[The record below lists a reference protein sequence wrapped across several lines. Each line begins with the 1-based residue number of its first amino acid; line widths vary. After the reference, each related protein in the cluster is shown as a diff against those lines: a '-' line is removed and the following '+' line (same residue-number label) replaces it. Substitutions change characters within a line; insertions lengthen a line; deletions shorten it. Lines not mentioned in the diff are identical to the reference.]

1 MNLFLPGDSRPVHF
15 VGIGGAGMGALALLA
30 LRRGVAVTGT
40 DRSPEAAADLAAQ
53 GAVVGPHDPARVDG
67 ARAVVVSA
75 AIPADHAEVTRAR
88 SLGIPVVARKRALA
102 ELVASGRTVA
112 IAGTHGKTTT
122 TVMTTEALAAAGFD
136 PTGLAGGRV
145 AGWGGN
151 ARVGGDG
158 LFVVEADEYD
168 QAFLELRPAIAVV
181 TNVEPEHLECYD
193 GSADVMERA
202 FGTFAGRADT
212 ALIGTADSG
221 SERVAAMA
229 TGTRVWRF
237 GLAGVE
243 LQVGEPVATA
253 QGSQAMVRLPSGQTV
268 QLRLSVPGVHNVLNA
283 AAALGVVHAL
293 DGEIDAALDALAR
306 FAGVGRRF
314 ERKGQAA
321 GVTLI
326 DDYAH
331 HATELNATLAAAR
344 QAFPGRRLVAVFQ
357 PHLYSRTAAQY
368 GQMARALEAADVVFV
383 TEVYAARE
391 APIAGVSGRLVTEA
405 MARAGRKATFVP
417 EREPLAST
425 LGSAVQPG
433 DVVLTLGAGDITEV
447 GPRLLEELGRRE
459 AGGGRQ
465 ET

>member
-1 MNLFLPGDSRPVHF
+1 
-15 VGIGGAGMGALALLA
+15 
-30 LRRGVAVTGT
+30 
-40 DRSPEAAADLAAQ
+40 
-53 GAVVGPHDPARVDG
+53 
-67 ARAVVVSA
+67 
-75 AIPADHAEVTRAR
+75 
-88 SLGIPVVARKRALA
+88 
-102 ELVASGRTVA
+102 
-112 IAGTHGKTTT
+112 
-122 TVMTTEALAAAGFD
+122 
-136 PTGLAGGRV
+136 
-145 AGWGGN
+145 
-151 ARVGGDG
+151 
-158 LFVVEADEYD
+158 
-168 QAFLELRPAIAVV
+168 
-181 TNVEPEHLECYD
+181 
-193 GSADVMERA
+193 MERA

-212 ALIGTADSG
+212 ALIGTADPG

-229 TGTRVWRF
+229 TGARIWRF

-243 LQVGEPVATA
+243 LQVGAPVATA
-253 QGSQAMVRLPSGQTV
+253 LGSQAAVRLPSGRTV

-293 DGEIDAALDALAR
+293 DGEVDAALDALAR

-417 EREPLAST
+417 ERAQLAPT
-425 LGSAVQPG
+425 LGSAVQSG
-433 DVVLTLGAGDITEV
+433 DVVLTLGAGDITEI
-447 GPRLLEELGRRE
+447 GPELLDGLRSRE
-459 AGGGRQ
+459 AEDRRQ
-465 ET
+465 EP